1 MVPLMKTD
9 DYNDQSVTEKKLKDG
24 NITTRKLADGSVT
37 SDKIADSNVVT
48 SKIANQNVTTE
59 KLQDAGVTTDKL
71 ADLNVTTEKLNDKSV
86 TTEKMADG
94 SVSNEKLKD
103 GSITNEKLAEN
114 SITKDKLKDNTIG
127 VEKLDPELRQA
138 INAATGLPEDL
149 VETIQNVDDTLKAH
163 QSQLDDKQSQ
173 IDDKQQQITANDEDI
188 SLLQTRSTQMEETIK
203 SIAATGGASQAT
215 AVTYNNANSQLTAIN
230 IQSAVDELQNSK
242 IDKTSIAQESG
253 EAEDKVMSQKSV
265 STKLSDLANTST
277 TTKNKVDLIGC
288 YKYTSHLNLK
298 GTKEKK
304 LSFNHKAG
312 QPITLKVSNY
322 SVEAPETAKHNVAIY
337 NNDKLLTVLYGN
349 GEKTAIIN
357 EDTDSLRLRL
367 GYAGEITSF
376 EADVEILYG
385 AMSSIDTKF
394 SSTDTKF
401 SAIDEKIPA
410 IDEKIDSVNSAI
422 NAESSSLSMY
432 NSIIDEYIYSDSM
445 YIGLDMPFNTDCV
458 LNELALRYFLS
469 TSQHI
474 GESFEFVVG
483 TIDQR
488 NWLLPRLSFT
498 SPISQ
503 VENNRII
510 HFDFKN
516 NRIIAKKGEVLFIKM
531 HKLSESSDALCA
543 LSNATYDKNRI
554 VKYTKDLNTELHSYN
569 DKGFSYFNL
578 SYIGI
583 NSIFSYKENTESLE
597 QTVANIQSQISNNKI
612 YIDDVTNKKYQLKI
626 SNGNIVLQSANIEK
640 MLVIGHSFV
649 AYGNS
654 PSIDWYLDDGENRAM
669 APSINSHQWTEFIKS
684 KLNCSVDI
692 KSGVDFERNYSVGY
706 DFASKWNVQD
716 NYDAIC
722 IYLGENA
729 VYNDTM
735 KESWEAMLNYLKIA
749 APKARI
755 FCTGSWISND
765 KEKAIRN
772 ACQNVYGVNYTD
784 CIGIKST
791 EVNKSTIWKKG
802 DYYYGRDSSYYPL
815 GAANTHPNDVGHL
828 SIANRFLQSFG
839 EEAITGNTHN
849 ITLNQKS
856 GGTIETPNILW
867 VKDGIVTIRCNPSIG
882 YTINNVSVSKASGD
896 VIIATRRSNTK
907 LDGTARVY
915 YTFTMPNED
924 VIVTPEWTAIQ
935 E

>member
-1 MVPLMKTD
+1 MATINEIKQQVEAVKNATQVGENTAERVGGALA
-9 DYNDQSVTEKKLKDG
+9 G
-24 NITTRKLADGSVT
+24 LADF
-37 SDKIADSNVVT
+37 AEQHDS
-48 SKIANQNVTTE
+48 
-59 KLQDAGVTTDKL
+59 KL
-71 ADLNVTTEKLNDKSV
+71 
-86 TTEKMADG
+86 
-94 SVSNEKLKD
+94 
-103 GSITNEKLAEN
+103 
-114 SITKDKLKDNTIG
+114 
-127 VEKLDPELRQA
+127 
-138 INAATGLPEDL
+138 
-149 VETIQNVDDTLKAH
+149 
-163 QSQLDDKQSQ
+163 
-173 IDDKQQQITANDEDI
+173 
-188 SLLQTRSTQMEETIK
+188 TQ
-203 SIAATGGASQAT
+203 
-215 AVTYNNANSQLTAIN
+215 
-230 IQSAVDELQNSK
+230 
-242 IDKTSIAQESG
+242 
-253 EAEDKVMSQKSV
+253 
-265 STKLSDLANTST
+265 
-277 TTKNKVDLIGC
+277 TKNKVDLIGC
-288 YKYTSHLNLK
+288 YKYSSHLSLK

-304 LSFNHKAG
+304 LAFNHKAG

-322 SVEAPETAKHNVAIY
+322 SVEAPEATQHNVAIY
-337 NNDKLLTVLYGN
+337 NNDKLLMVLYGN
-349 GEKTAIIN
+349 GEKTVVIN
-357 EDTDSLRLRL
+357 EDTDLLRLRL
-367 GYAGEITSF
+367 GYDGEITSF

-385 AMSSIDTKF
+385 AMSSVDTKINANT
-394 SSTDTKF
+394 SDINNVNNTVE
-401 SAIDEKIPA
+401 AI
-410 IDEKIDSVNSAI
+410 NLTI
-422 NAESSSLSMY
+422 NAELKSLFLNGALTDFVYSHSMY
-432 NSIIDEYIYSDSM
+432 V
-445 YIGLDMPFNTDCV
+445 GLDVPFNSDCV
-458 LNELALRYFLS
+458 LNTFAIYLFQAS
-469 TSQHI
+469 SKHI
-474 GESFEFVVG
+474 GDIFEFIIG

-488 NWLLPRLSFT
+488 NWLLPRLFFT
-498 SPISQ
+498 SSISQ
-503 VENNRII
+503 IKNGNIW
-510 HFDFKN
+510 FDFKD
-516 NRIIAKKGEVLFIKM
+516 NRIVAKKGEVLFIKL
-531 HKLSESSDALCA
+531 HNLSESSDALCG
-543 LSNATYDKNRI
+543 LSSNTYDKTRI
-554 VKYTKDLNTELHSYN
+554 IKYTKDLNTELRSYN

-578 SYIGI
+578 SYVGV

-692 KSGVDFERNYSVGY
+692 KSGVDFERNYSVNY
-706 DFASKWNVQD
+706 NFASKWNVQD

-784 CIGIKST
+784 CVGINNT

-802 DYYYGRDSSYYPL
+802 DYYYGRDFSYYPL
-815 GAANTHPNDVGHL
+815 GAAHSHPNDVGHL

-867 VKDGIVTIRCNPSIG
+867 VKDGIVTIRCNPSTG

-896 VIIATRRSNTK
+896 VIISTRRSNTK

-924 VIVTPEWTAIQ
+924 VIVTPEWTTVQ

>member
-1 MVPLMKTD
+1 MGTTKLNIGKIPISKGEYQEGTTYQRLNQVTMLGSTYQSKIDDNTSAPAQMGADGAVENINTD
-9 DYNDQSVTEKKLKDG
+9 KWLCIAVGNVSAAKKVVYNNETSGLEAGNVQEAIDEVGNKVDLIGCYKYTSHLSLKGTKEKKLAFNHKAG
-24 NITTRKLADGSVT
+24 ESITLKVSNYSVE
-37 SDKIADSNVVT
+37 AP
-48 SKIANQNVTTE
+48 
-59 KLQDAGVTTDKL
+59 GVTQNNVAIYNNDKL
-71 ADLNVTTEKLNDKSV
+71 LIVLYGNGEK
-86 TTEKMADG
+86 
-94 SVSNEKLKD
+94 
-103 GSITNEKLAEN
+103 
-114 SITKDKLKDNTIG
+114 
-127 VEKLDPELRQA
+127 
-138 INAATGLPEDL
+138 
-149 VETIQNVDDTLKAH
+149 
-163 QSQLDDKQSQ
+163 
-173 IDDKQQQITANDEDI
+173 
-188 SLLQTRSTQMEETIK
+188 
-203 SIAATGGASQAT
+203 
-215 AVTYNNANSQLTAIN
+215 TAIIN
-230 IQSAVDELQNSK
+230 EDTDLLSLKLGYVGEI
-242 IDKTSIAQESG
+242 TSF
-253 EAEDKVMSQKSV
+253 EADVEIFYGAISSIE
-265 STKLSDLANTST
+265 

-288 YKYTSHLNLK
+288 YKYTSHLSLK

-304 LSFNHKAG
+304 LAFNHKAG
-312 QPITLKVSNY
+312 ESITLKVSNY
-322 SVEAPETAKHNVAIY
+322 SVEAPGVTQNNVAIY
-337 NNDKLLTVLYGN
+337 NNDKLLIVLYGN

-357 EDTDSLRLRL
+357 EDTDLLSLKL
-367 GYAGEITSF
+367 GYVGEITSF
-376 EADVEILYG
+376 EADVEIFYG
-385 AMSSIDTKF
+385 AISSIDTKLNEINSTNSSEF
-394 SSTDTKF
+394 SS
-401 SAIDEKIPA
+401 IH
-410 IDEKIDSVNSAI
+410 EKIDSVNSSI
-422 NAESSSLSMY
+422 NAESSSLLIKDSTT
-432 NSIIDEYIYSDSM
+432 NDYIYSNFV

-458 LNELALRYFLS
+458 LNEFAILCFKP

-488 NWLLPRLSFT
+488 NWLLPRLSFM
-498 SPISQ
+498 SPISR

-516 NRIIAKKGEVLFIKM
+516 NRIIAKKGEVLFVKM
-531 HKLSESSDALCA
+531 HKLSESSTALCG
-543 LSNATYDKNRI
+543 LSNATYDKNRV
-554 VKYTKDLNTELHSYN
+554 VKYTKDLNTELRSYN
-569 DKGFSYFNL
+569 DKGFTYFYL

-626 SNGNIVLQSANIEK
+626 SNGNIVLQLANIEK

-649 AYGNS
+649 SYGNS

-692 KSGVDFERNYSVGY
+692 KSGVDFERNYSVDY
-706 DFASKWNVQD
+706 NFASKWNVQD

-722 IYLGENA
+722 IYLAENA

-784 CIGIKST
+784 CIGIQST

-815 GAANTHPNDVGHL
+815 GAANSHPNDVGHL

-839 EEAITGNTHN
+839 EEIITGNTHN

-856 GGTIETPNILW
+856 GGTIETPNVLW

-896 VIIATRRSNTK
+896 VIISTRRSNTK

-924 VIVTPEWTAIQ
+924 VIVTPEWTIVQ

>member
-1 MVPLMKTD
+1 MATIDEIKQQAAAVKNATQVGENTAERVGGALA
-9 DYNDQSVTEKKLKDG
+9 G
-24 NITTRKLADGSVT
+24 LAD
-37 SDKIADSNVVT
+37 I
-48 SKIANQNVTTE
+48 
-59 KLQDAGVTTDKL
+59 
-71 ADLNVTTEKLNDKSV
+71 
-86 TTEKMADG
+86 
-94 SVSNEKLKD
+94 
-103 GSITNEKLAEN
+103 
-114 SITKDKLKDNTIG
+114 
-127 VEKLDPELRQA
+127 VEKHD
-138 INAATGLPEDL
+138 
-149 VETIQNVDDTLKAH
+149 
-163 QSQLDDKQSQ
+163 S
-173 IDDKQQQITANDEDI
+173 
-188 SLLQTRSTQMEETIK
+188 
-203 SIAATGGASQAT
+203 
-215 AVTYNNANSQLTAIN
+215 
-230 IQSAVDELQNSK
+230 
-242 IDKTSIAQESG
+242 
-253 EAEDKVMSQKSV
+253 
-265 STKLSDLANTST
+265 KLSDLTH
-277 TTKNKVDLIGC
+277 KVDLIGC
-288 YKYTSHLNLK
+288 YKYTSHLSLK
-298 GTKEKK
+298 GTKEKE
-304 LSFNHKAG
+304 LAFNHKAG

-322 SVEAPETAKHNVAIY
+322 SVEALETAKHNVAIY
-337 NNDKLLTVLYGN
+337 NNNKLLIVLYGN

-357 EDTDSLRLRL
+357 EDTDLLSLRL
-367 GYAGEITSF
+367 GYVGEITSF

-385 AMSSIDTKF
+385 AMSSVDTKF
-394 SSTDTKF
+394 NEINSTISSESSSIYK
-401 SAIDEKIPA
+401 
-410 IDEKIDSVNSAI
+410 KIDAVNSSI
-422 NAESSSLSMY
+422 NAESSSLLIKG
-432 NSIIDEYIYSDSM
+432 NTIDDFSYSDFM

-458 LNELALRYFLS
+458 LNEFAIHCFRP

-488 NWLLPRLSFT
+488 NWLLPRLSFM

-503 VENNRII
+503 VKYDII
-510 HFDFKN
+510 HFDFSN
-516 NRIIAKKGEVLFIKM
+516 NRIIAKKGEVLFVKM
-531 HKLSESSDALCA
+531 HKLSESSIALCS
-543 LSNATYDKNRI
+543 LSNDTYDKNRI
-554 VKYTKDLNTELHSYN
+554 VKYTNNLNTELRSYN
-569 DKGFSYFNL
+569 DKGFYYFYL

-597 QTVANIQSQISNNKI
+597 QTIANIQSQISNNKI
-612 YIDDVTNKKYQLKI
+612 YIDDVTNKKYQLKV
-626 SNGNIVLQSANIEK
+626 SNGTIVLQSTNIEK
-640 MLVIGHSFV
+640 ILVIGHSFV

-692 KSGVDFERNYSVGY
+692 KSGVDFERNYSVNY
-706 DFASKWNVQD
+706 NFASKWNVQD

-784 CIGIKST
+784 CVGINNT

-815 GAANTHPNDVGHL
+815 GAAHSHPNDVGHL

-867 VKDGIVTIRCNPSIG
+867 VKDGIVTIRCNPSTG

-896 VIIATRRSNTK
+896 VIVSTRRSNTK

-924 VIVTPEWTAIQ
+924 VIVTPEWTTVQ

>member
-1 MVPLMKTD
+1 MA
-9 DYNDQSVTEKKLKDG
+9 EKKKYNSILVSGRKDG
-24 NITTRKLADGSVT
+24 TLTYSRYVKDEESGESVKE
-37 SDKIADSNVVT
+37 SLDKKVN
-48 SKIANQNVTTE
+48 
-59 KLQDAGVTTDKL
+59 TTDKL
-71 ADLNVTTEKLNDKSV
+71 ETQQIKDGAITNEKLAADSV
-86 TTEKMADG
+86 GNTNIQDG
-94 SVSNEKLKD
+94 SVSNEKLED

-127 VEKLDPELRQA
+127 VEKLDPELRQT
-138 INAATGLPEDL
+138 INAATGLPENL
-149 VETIQNVDDTLKAH
+149 VETIQNVDDKLKDH
-163 QSQLDDKQSQ
+163 QRQLDDKQSQ
-173 IDDKQQQITANDEDI
+173 IDDKQQQINANDEDI

-215 AVTYNNANSQLTAIN
+215 AVTYNNANSHLTATN
-230 IQSAVDELQNSK
+230 IQSAVDELQGSK
-242 IDKTSIAQESG
+242 IDKTSISQESG
-253 EAEDKVMSQKSV
+253 EAEDKVISQKAV
-265 STKLSDLANTST
+265 STKLIDLS
-277 TTKNKVDLIGC
+277 NKVDLIGC
-288 YKYTSHLNLK
+288 YKYTSHLSLK
-298 GTKEKK
+298 GTKEVK
-304 LSFNHKAG
+304 LALNHKAG

-322 SVEAPETAKHNVAIY
+322 SVEAPGTAEHNVAIY
-337 NNDKLLTVLYGN
+337 NNDKLLAVLYGN

-357 EDTDSLRLRL
+357 KDTDLLRLRL

-394 SSTDTKF
+394 SSTD
-401 SAIDEKIPA
+401 EKI
-410 IDEKIDSVNSAI
+410 ESVNSAI

-432 NSIIDEYIYSDSM
+432 DSIINEYIYSDSM
-445 YIGLDMPFNTDCV
+445 YIGLDMPFNADCI

-498 SPISQ
+498 SPVSQ

-531 HKLSESSDALCA
+531 HRLSESSDALCA

-554 VKYTKDLNTELHSYN
+554 VKYTKDLNTELRSYN

-578 SYIGI
+578 RYTGI
-583 NSIFSYKENTESLE
+583 NSIFSYKENTENLE
-597 QTVANIQSQISNNKI
+597 QIVANIQSQISNNKI
-612 YIDDVTNKKYQLKI
+612 YIDDVTNKKYKLKI

-649 AYGNS
+649 TYGNS
-654 PSIDWYLDDGENRAM
+654 PSIDWYLDDRENRAM

-692 KSGVDFERNYSVGY
+692 KSGVDFERNYSVDY
-706 DFASKWNVQD
+706 NFASKWNVQD

-729 VYNDTM
+729 IYNDTM
-735 KESWEAMLNYLKIA
+735 RESWEAMLNYLKIA

-791 EVNKSTIWKKG
+791 EVNKSTIWEKG

-828 SIANRFLQSFG
+828 SIANRFLLSFG

-882 YTINNVSVSKASGD
+882 YTINNVSVSKASDD